1 MKKVFYLSAVV
12 LLLCSVANLAGQ
24 QSQQQE
30 GETDNKML
38 FAYQRN
44 FARGSLSTKVQV
56 LQDAAAREPSGMG
69 KLYLQAIDF
78 YLDNFNTLREDP
90 TAIELVKISARLA
103 GEAAYKPAASDLW
116 QLFQQSDDIGIQV
129 ATIQSLG
136 RLLEPDDQMLSSL
149 IEYLKV
155 QNSMFREG
163 DSVQLQVIAET
174 ITALSQVGSTA
185 AFPVLFTAAHIGY
198 PQQIEE
204 KAEQALDSLEGDAS
218 EMILQVLAEGFPQEK
233 LPALSWAMQQDS
245 LSREEKGRIAQK
257 ALSEGL
263 QRTSDP
269 QQQEQLRQ
277 LRYQAAQHLTELKWS
292 EATPLAIQHFDR
304 TNIEVDRGITSQS
317 TLLEAIACLGAMG
330 TNEAAVRLSLY
341 LEVLNT
347 YKENGQRVDEQVALA
362 VINNLGALG
371 DDVAFDH
378 LLYTMYLDYPRSVK
392 QAAREVLSEFKQ

>member
-1 MKKVFYLSAVV
+1 MKKFFYLSAVV
-12 LLLCSVANLAGQ
+12 LLLCFAANLAGQ
-24 QSQQQE
+24 QSQEQSE
-30 GETDNKML
+30 SDNKML

-56 LQDAAAREPSGMG
+56 LQDAAARETSGMG
-69 KLYLQAIDF
+69 KLYLQGIDF
-78 YLDNFNTLREDP
+78 YLDNFNTLREDA
-90 TAIELVKISARLA
+90 TAIELVKLAARLA
-103 GEAAYKPAASDLW
+103 AEAGYKPASADLW
-116 QLFQQSDDIGIQV
+116 QLFQRSDDIGIQV
-129 ATIQSLG
+129 AAIQSIG
-136 RLLEPDDQMLSSL
+136 RLLESDDQLLTSL

-155 QNSMFREG
+155 RNSMFREG

-174 ITALSQVGSTA
+174 ITALAMIGSTD
-185 AFPVLFTAAHIGY
+185 AFPVLFATAHRGY

-204 KAEQALDSLEGDAS
+204 KAAQALDSLEGDPSA
-218 EMILQVLAEGFPQEK
+218 MIMQVLEEGFPQEK
-233 LPALSWAMQQDS
+233 LPALSWAMQRDS
-245 LSREEKGRIAQK
+245 LSRAEKGRIAQK

-263 QRTSDP
+263 KRISNPEQH
-269 QQQEQLRQ
+269 EQLRQ
-277 LRYQAAQHLTELKWS
+277 LRYEATRYLTELKWS
-292 EATPLAIQHFDR
+292 EATSLTIEHFDR

-317 TLLEAIACLGAMG
+317 ILLEAIACLGAMG
-330 TNEAAVRLSLY
+330 TNEAALRLSLY

-347 YKENGQRVDEQVALA
+347 YRENGQRVDEQVALA